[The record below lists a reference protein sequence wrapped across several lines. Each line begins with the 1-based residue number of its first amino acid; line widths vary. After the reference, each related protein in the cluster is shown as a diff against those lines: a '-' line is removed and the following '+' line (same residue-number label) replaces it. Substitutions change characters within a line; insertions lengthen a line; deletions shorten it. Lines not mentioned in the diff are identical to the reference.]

1 MLINMHATPA
11 LMEACKSSRI
21 AWRHAPQVYSTMC
34 FYFSRVCHRP
44 DTTFPLQRDKHL
56 PNSYKT
62 RDRKQAL
69 PTASLSVLSSPAMSY
84 VTLSTGQVTKSR
96 HWHETNAFQLFCYS
110 FSLRFIKVSSAKIA
124 STSLTSRWQAK
135 MPSVKEQRGVFKRSR
150 LLHRKWFVKTG
161 SGSKGGSQED

>member
-1 MLINMHATPA
+1 MLLLTVSHMLINMLATPA

-21 AWRHAPQVYSTMC
+21 VWRHAPQVYSTMC

-84 VTLSTGQVTKSR
+84 VTLSAGQGTKSR

-110 FSLRFIKVSSAKIA
+110 CSLRYEHMLDFQV
-124 STSLTSRWQAK
+124 TS
-135 MPSVKEQRGVFKRSR
+135 
-150 LLHRKWFVKTG
+150 
-161 SGSKGGSQED
+161 EDAECERAERCL